1 MHHPVIS
8 IEEGDGL
15 SPETRS
21 RNCIY
26 FPKTVLIHCFDFFR
40 IALPLQAQMAR
51 WLQQLFLELARY
63 DRAPSTIA
71 QRSWLGVII
80 IGCSMGTTLMIKII
94 HHTHERRKR
103 DYLALQDYIFAALS
117 SANVYRLLD
126 IAHKSG
132 NAGSIPLPWFIGV
145 SVGGLLTATALMTKI
160 AAPDSTSPHCNHLTC
175 GLDALDRL
183 DLPQFLDASVSERFL
198 NACKL
203 MLYAAVAAVAF
214 FWTVNREVRGETVP
228 VAAWQI
234 GLISLL
240 LVLASYAGFQLNRHP
255 KFAYGFLTFLKIL
268 RDGSLAYG
276 ALSGIVYM
284 IVVYAFHCPNYQ
296 FCLNDTDRRA
306 LTYFCFIAALATG
319 LFSGAASFFD
329 FQDNHIQNQKLIAM
343 KNGTVDA
350 LKIAGNYAVTLFA
363 AGKNYLSRVCAH
375 SDHLE
380 ASPVLNRS
388 PRLE

>member
-1 MHHPVIS
+1 MHHPVIFV
-8 IEEGDGL
+8 EEDEGL
-15 SPETRS
+15 LPETTSRS
-21 RNCIY
+21 CLY
-26 FPKTVLIHCFDFFR
+26 FPKTALIHFFDFFR

-63 DRAPSTIA
+63 DRAPSMVA
-71 QRSWLGVII
+71 QRSWLGMII
-80 IGCSMGTTLMIKII
+80 ISCSMGATLMIKII
-94 HHTHERRKR
+94 NHTHERRR
-103 DYLALQDYIFAALS
+103 GDYLALQDYIFAALS

-126 IAHKSG
+126 IAHRSG
-132 NAGSIPLPWFIGV
+132 NAGAIPLPWFIGV
-145 SVGGLLTATALMTKI
+145 SAGGLLVTAALMTKI
-160 AAPDSTSPHCNHLTC
+160 AALDSAPPRCNHLTC

-183 DLPQFLDASVSERFL
+183 DLPQFPEISVSERFL

-329 FQDNHIQNQKLIAM
+329 FQDNHTQNQKLIAM
-343 KNGTVDA
+343 KNGAVDA
-350 LKIAGNYAVTLFA
+350 VKNAGNYAATLFA
-363 AGKNYLSRVCAH
+363 TGKNYLSRVCAR

-380 ASPVLNRS
+380 TSAALNKS
-388 PRLE
+388 FRL